1 MGSLSYLHQSSFV
14 HGTKDEEGVRGPL
27 HVHHLV
33 QACVQVHDLKG
44 VEITDHQA
52 VLNTGGLQ
60 AQIKCGN

>member
-1 MGSLSYLHQSSFV
+1 M
-14 HGTKDEEGVRGPL
+14 
-27 HVHHLV
+27 HHLV

-60 AQIKCGN
+60 AQIKCDN